1 MTSGDKCIRTIV
13 TCFAYFFVFI
23 TSVCPRNANGS
34 ETPTVLAGRIII
46 LDQGSDGRSH
56 DSPGLRRS
64 DTPGVPDFDL
74 DILWWGLFSLASV
87 HYDVLQVAR
96 ASLRNIV
103 TRNTMQTDEE
113 IQYAPRSRPVS
124 FYDNYKDVP
133 VMPPCVT
140 STMSAVS
147 TGNIGRISRGDKEKE
162 LGRAPSMANC
172 LSTTVPVN
180 LAASQIAGRHTP
192 TRNSLRHS
200 RMIVMNR
207 TGHRPEKFL
216 PPLIYHRRLARCL
229 AVFQAILGV
238 AVISL
243 SLWLLLWTP
252 HLPVMDNPYWS
263 GMPLLMSGSFGIC
276 LLCCFRKEYPT
287 LTSGFCLSATKIVSV
302 FLAILATIAC
312 VSACIFSAMHLS
324 RLMGLECTPARVLNA
339 TCVCRPRGEPPD
351 SLEGAVRYID
361 LNCPDVESILTILLI
376 YSCICNG
383 LGALVAGWYSYLH
396 WSTRDKRPKYTQVRT
411 NTISM
416 NNKFSSKAI
425 YKLNLEER

>member
-1 MTSGDKCIRTIV
+1 MHSM
-13 TCFAYFFVFI
+13 
-23 TSVCPRNANGS
+23 
-34 ETPTVLAGRIII
+34 
-46 LDQGSDGRSH
+46 
-56 DSPGLRRS
+56 
-64 DTPGVPDFDL
+64 
-74 DILWWGLFSLASV
+74 ASI
-87 HYDVLQVAR
+87 Q
-96 ASLRNIV
+96 N
-103 TRNTMQTDEE
+103 DEE

-133 VMPPCVT
+133 AMPPCVT
-140 STMSAVS
+140 SAMSAGNLNRAHDGNDTSVAPQSNNNYNSINNSNNNNNNRVSNAVSAGNVSKIYPAKVTGAVS
-147 TGNIGRISRGDKEKE
+147 TGNIGRICRDKEKE

-180 LAASQIAGRHTP
+180 LAVSQIAGRHTP

-200 RMIVMNR
+200 RMIVMHR

-229 AVFQAILGV
+229 AALQTILGI

-243 SLWLLLWTP
+243 SLWLLLWAP

-276 LLCCFRKEYPT
+276 LLCCFKKEYPT
-287 LTSGFCLSATKIVSV
+287 MTSGFCLYATKVVSI
-302 FLAILATIAC
+302 FLTILTTIAC
-312 VSACIFSAMHLS
+312 VSACVFSAMHLS

-351 SLEGAVRYID
+351 SFEDAVRYID
-361 LNCPDVESILTILLI
+361 LNCPEVESILTILLI
-376 YSCICNG
+376 FSCTCNG

-396 WSTRDKRPKYTQVRT
+396 WSTRYKRPKYTQVRT
-411 NTISM
+411 NTIS
-416 NNKFSSKAI
+416 NNKFNSRPI

>member
-1 MTSGDKCIRTIV
+1 M
-13 TCFAYFFVFI
+13 
-23 TSVCPRNANGS
+23 
-34 ETPTVLAGRIII
+34 
-46 LDQGSDGRSH
+46 
-56 DSPGLRRS
+56 
-64 DTPGVPDFDL
+64 
-74 DILWWGLFSLASV
+74 ASI
-87 HYDVLQVAR
+87 Q
-96 ASLRNIV
+96 N
-103 TRNTMQTDEE
+103 DEE

-133 VMPPCVT
+133 AMPPCVT
-140 STMSAVS
+140 SAMSAGNLNRAHDGNDTSVAPQSNNNYNSINNSNNNNNNRVSNAVSAGNVSKIYPAKVTGAVS
-147 TGNIGRISRGDKEKE
+147 TGNIGRICRDKEKE

-180 LAASQIAGRHTP
+180 LAVSQIAGRHTP

-200 RMIVMNR
+200 RMIVMHR

-229 AVFQAILGV
+229 AALQTILGI

-243 SLWLLLWTP
+243 SLWLLLWAP

-276 LLCCFRKEYPT
+276 LLCCFKKEYPT
-287 LTSGFCLSATKIVSV
+287 MTSGFCLYATKVVSI
-302 FLAILATIAC
+302 FLTILTTIAC
-312 VSACIFSAMHLS
+312 VSACVFSAMHLS

-351 SLEGAVRYID
+351 SFEDAVRYID
-361 LNCPDVESILTILLI
+361 LNCPEVESILTILLI
-376 YSCICNG
+376 FSCTCNG

-396 WSTRDKRPKYTQVRT
+396 WSTRYKRPKYTQVRT
-411 NTISM
+411 NTIS
-416 NNKFSSKAI
+416 NNKFNSRPI